1 MWRLPKDQ
9 MFFFCFEYLFR
20 GWVVANHK
28 SSKCLA
34 LNDNP
39 HEPLVKN
46 LINPFMRE
54 RERERERERL
64 LYLKMLALF
73 FCVLSAYLLYFS
85 HLFFS
90 HKK

>member
-1 MWRLPKDQ
+1 
-9 MFFFCFEYLFR
+9 LFR

-54 RERERERERL
+54 RERERERERDC
-64 LYLKMLALF
+64 YTLK
-73 FCVLSAYLLYFS
+73 C
-85 HLFFS
+85 
-90 HKK
+90 

>member
-9 MFFFCFEYLFR
+9 IYFFYFEYLFR

-46 LINPFMRE
+46 LIYPFMRE
-54 RERERERERL
+54 RERERERDCYTL
-64 LYLKMLALF
+64 
-73 FCVLSAYLLYFS
+73 
-85 HLFFS
+85 
-90 HKK
+90 